1 VPADYIPANQTACSG
16 MKQQQ
21 ELLMCVSIICFAFRT
36 TIMMDKSLV
45 HSLLVYVD
53 YYIPVNPT
61 AL

>member
-1 VPADYIPANQTACSG
+1 VPADYIPVYQTACGS

-36 TIMMDKSLV
+36 AIMMGKSLV
-45 HSLLVYVD
+45 QPLLVYVD